1 MQTPTELYPT
11 DHPKVFRSAT
21 VLQGSSARLNFYL
34 CDKDGKRVDITS
46 SYQVESGE
54 KCAVPE
60 DGPVFENNQ
69 TPRESPRLFAK
80 LVFRNDF
87 FDYNEPAKIID
98 GIINNP
104 KTGHVSFE
112 LTPELSERAGIFLA
126 QIQVGINEDYVF
138 GAYSLYINIEPNLAK
153 QQLCGLLT
161 IPEIRM
167 HLRDQDPALNTL
179 LDEYEFTETEIMH
192 AIRKPVD
199 LWNEA
204 LPPVAPHSPS
214 TFPYRYN
221 WLEATCAFLL
231 KSAAH
236 RLRRNILD
244 YSAGGV
250 TVQDQANYDRYEAIA
265 AKMLDEYKAWTA
277 DRKTAINFSL
287 GFSSLGGIG
296 Y

>member
-21 VLQGSSARLNFYL
+21 VLQRSSARLNFYL

-54 KCAVPE
+54 KCAIPE
-60 DGPVFENNQ
+60 DGPAFENNQ
-69 TPRESPRLFAK
+69 TPKESPRLFAK

-87 FDYNEPAKIID
+87 FAYNEPAKIVD
-98 GIINNP
+98 GVINDP

>member
-1 MQTPTELYPT
+1 MSTPIEIYPT

-34 CDKDGKRVDITS
+34 CDKDGKRVDLTS
-46 SYQVESGE
+46 HMQVEAGE
-54 KCAVPE
+54 KCAVP
-60 DGPVFENNQ
+60 DDQPKLDDNQ
-69 TPRESPRLFAK
+69 LPKESKNLFAK

-87 FDYNEPAKIID
+87 FQYNEPTRIITGEINDPKD
-98 GIINNP
+98 GS
-104 KTGHVSFE
+104 VSFPLNRE
-112 LTPELSERAGIFLA
+112 MTTKPGIYLG

-138 GAYSLYINIEPNLAK
+138 GAYSLYINIEPNLASTE
-153 QQLCGLLT
+153 LNGCLT

-221 WLEATCAFLL
+221 WLEATCAFLI

-244 YSAGGV
+244 YSAGGISI
-250 TVQDQANYDRYEAIA
+250 QDQANYERYEGIA
-265 AKMLDEYKAWTA
+265 AKMLDDYKSWVSEK
-277 DRKTAINFSL
+277 KTSINFTL